1 LLGLQQ
7 RAELLLN
14 IYESCTLSFSYGFL
28 TAYGS
33 SLSTSALPLGLL
45 LLLPQAKPSNLK
57 GQKERNAKQ
66 K

>member
-1 LLGLQQ
+1 MNHV
-7 RAELLLN
+7 RSA
-14 IYESCTLSFSYGFL
+14 FL
-28 TAYGS
+28 TAFSQLSYGS